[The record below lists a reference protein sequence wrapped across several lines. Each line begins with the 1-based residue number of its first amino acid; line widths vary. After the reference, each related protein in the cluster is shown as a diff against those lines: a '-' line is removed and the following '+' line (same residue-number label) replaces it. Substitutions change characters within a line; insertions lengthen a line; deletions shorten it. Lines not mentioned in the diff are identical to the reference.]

1 MGHSVLFL
9 LLILM
14 LNVLYENT
22 REQKAKAPRSCV
34 LIKKSEMQL
43 YTSLPLDFHYK
54 LLNNKRNICST

>member
-34 LIKKSEMQL
+34 LIKNLRCSFIHPSL
-43 YTSLPLDFHYK
+43 LTSTTSF
-54 LLNNKRNICST
+54 